1 MKPGASVPVIDAAA
15 RQDAGGASSWCS
27 RRPDRGV
34 ERRTAR
40 TPAGSIM
47 SIPASAQMREPRKS
61 LAHITSVWFRAYR
74 TNDDQRAS
82 TPR

>member
-1 MKPGASVPVIDAAA
+1 MKHGAPVPVIDAAA
-15 RQDAGGASSWCS
+15 RQDAGGASSWCY

-61 LAHITSVWFRAYR
+61 PAHITSVWFRAYR